1 MQAILEIAFLG
12 HSAENAHPHNRNEA
26 HMKVLLING
35 SPNEQRC
42 TYTALA
48 EAAQA
53 LEAEGV
59 DTEIAWIGR
68 EPVRGCIA
76 CGGCSKLG
84 NNRCIFDDDI
94 VNRLLEKAERADGY
108 LVGTPVYYA
117 GANGALLAILDR
129 MFFAGSSVMQFKPAA
144 GIASARRAG
153 TTPAIDQINKYFQFN
168 KMPVV
173 SSTYWPMVHGQSAE
187 QVLQDEEGLQTV
199 RMLGKNLAW
208 MLRMIDRDMAE
219 GGGHPEM
226 ERKIATNFIR
236 PTA

>member
-1 MQAILEIAFLG
+1 
-12 HSAENAHPHNRNEA
+12 
-26 HMKVLLING
+26 MKVLLING
-35 SPNEQRC
+35 SPNEERC

-48 EAAQA
+48 QAART
-53 LEAEGV
+53 LETEGV

-68 EPVRGCIA
+68 DPLRGCIG

-84 NNRCIFDDDI
+84 RARCIFDDDV
-94 VNRLLEKAERADGY
+94 VNRLLDAAEEADGY
-108 LVGTPVYYA
+108 IVGTPVFYA
-117 GANGALLAILDR
+117 GANGALLAVLDR
-129 MFFAGSSVMQFKPAA
+129 MFYAGGSVMQFKPAA

-153 TTPAIDQINKYFQFN
+153 TTPAIDQINKYFQIN

-187 QVLQDEEGLQTV
+187 DVLKDEEGLQTM
-199 RMLGKNLAW
+199 RMLGKNMAW
-208 MLRMIDRDMAE
+208 MLRCIERDRAA

-236 PTA
+236 PSA

>member
-1 MQAILEIAFLG
+1 
-12 HSAENAHPHNRNEA
+12 
-26 HMKVLLING
+26 MKVLLING
-35 SPNEQRC
+35 SPNEERS

-48 EAAQA
+48 EAAHA

-59 DTEIAWIGR
+59 ETEIAWIGR

-84 NNRCIFDDDI
+84 INRCIFDDDV

-129 MFFAGSSVMQFKPAA
+129 MFFAGSQVMQFKPAA

-187 QVLQDEEGLQTV
+187 QVRQDEEGLQTM

-208 MLRMIDRDMAE
+208 MLRLIDRDMAE
-219 GGGHPEM
+219 GGSHPAM

>member
-1 MQAILEIAFLG
+1 
-12 HSAENAHPHNRNEA
+12 
-26 HMKVLLING
+26 MKVLLING
-35 SPNEQRC
+35 SPNEDRC

-48 EAAQA
+48 EAARS

-59 DTEIAWIGR
+59 ETEIAWIGR
-68 EPVRGCIA
+68 DPLRGCIG

-84 NNRCIFDDDI
+84 NNRCIFDDDV

-108 LVGTPVYYA
+108 LVGSPVFYA
-117 GANGALLAILDR
+117 GANGALLAVLDR
-129 MFFAGSSVMQFKPAA
+129 MFYAGGAIMQFKPAA

-153 TTPAIDQINKYFQFN
+153 TTPAIDQINKYFQIN

-187 QVLQDEEGLQTV
+187 QVLQDEEGLQTM
-199 RMLGKNLAW
+199 RMLGKNMAW
-208 MLRMIDRDMAE
+208 MLRCIEADRAAGND
-219 GGGHPEM
+219 HPQM
-226 ERKIATNFIR
+226 EAKIATNFIR

>member
-1 MQAILEIAFLG
+1 
-12 HSAENAHPHNRNEA
+12 
-26 HMKVLLING
+26 MKVLLING
-35 SPNEQRC
+35 SPNEKRC

-68 EPVRGCIA
+68 EPLRGCLGCA
-76 CGGCSKLG
+76 GCGKLG
-84 NNRCIFDDDI
+84 HARCIFDDDI
-94 VNRLLEKAERADGY
+94 VNRLLDAAEGADGY
-108 LVGTPVYYA
+108 IVGTPVFYA
-117 GANGALLAILDR
+117 GANGALLAALDR
-129 MFFAGSSVMQFKPAA
+129 MFYAGGSVMQFKPAA

-153 TTPAIDQINKYFQFN
+153 TTPAIDQINKYFQIN

-173 SSTYWPMVHGQSAE
+173 SSTYWPMVHGQSVD
-187 QVLQDEEGLQTV
+187 QVLQDEEGLQTM
-199 RMLGKNLAW
+199 RMLGKNMAW
-208 MLRMIDRDMAE
+208 MLRCIERDRAA
-219 GGGHPEM
+219 GGGHPDM